1 MGLPTIRF
9 KGVMMNQPQRTSP
22 NGDWLFSD
30 FLDHHERKLWSSAS
44 GTLKEAQADTSSCLL
59 GSLIRVAGL
68 GWGLGSGWW
77 PGGHQGAQQEVDE
90 PQNQRGLRGP
100 SQKLICREAL
110 QLAFFT

>member
-44 GTLKEAQADTSSCLL
+44 GTLKEAGRYWLL
-59 GSLIRVAGL
+59 PAGVAYPGGWSWMGL
-68 GWGLGSGWW
+68 GVRMVARRPLGGAAGRLMSPRIRGAS
-77 PGGHQGAQQEVDE
+77 GAQV
-90 PQNQRGLRGP
+90 RSLSAR
-100 SQKLICREAL
+100 RAL